1 MTTSFLE
8 YIPETIPPQLA
19 SLVDDVVAIIFE
31 RNPTRFLKAHYVPV
45 DGAEQSVI
53 RFEFDTLAFGIV
65 FDAEYRVALRT
76 MGAELPGRNALG
88 H

>member
-8 YIPETIPPQLA
+8 QLPETIAPDFA

-31 RNPTRFLKAHYVPV
+31 RNPTRFLKAHYVPM
-45 DGAEQSVI
+45 DGTEQSFI
-53 RFEFDTLAFGIV
+53 AFEFDTLAFGIV
-65 FDAEYRVALRT
+65 FDTEYRVALGT
-76 MGAELPGRNALG
+76 MGAKLPRRNDIG